1 MVGVLITTPMG
12 RKTRLF
18 LRTIAGG
25 LNADETIRFLKDLKR
40 HLKGH
45 KLLLIWDGLPAHR
58 ATCVQKWLTTNSSW
72 LRTER
77 IPAYAPE
84 VNPIEYCWGA
94 MKKKHLGN
102 LRADGMPALGRAL
115 KRAKRAMNDSEL
127 LGGFLRAS
135 GLYD

>member
-1 MVGVLITTPMG
+1 MVGVILTTPMG
-12 RKTRLF
+12 QRTRLF
-18 LRTIAGG
+18 IRTIAGG

-40 HLKGH
+40 HLHGR

-58 ATCVQKWLTTNSSW
+58 AQRVQRWLDDNSSW

-127 LGGFLRAS
+127 LEGFLRAS
-135 GLYD
+135 GLYN

>member
-1 MVGVLITTPMG
+1 MVGVIITTPMG
-12 RKTRLF
+12 RKSRL
-18 LRTIAGG
+18 LIRTIAGG

-40 HLKGH
+40 HLRGR

-58 ATCVQKWLTTNSSW
+58 AKCVQKWLTANSSW

-94 MKKKHLGN
+94 MKRKHLGN
-102 LRADGMPALGRAL
+102 LRADGMTALGRAL
-115 KRAKRAMNDSEL
+115 KRAKRAMNDSTL

>member
-1 MVGVLITTPMG
+1 MVGVILTTPMG
-12 RKTRLF
+12 QKTRLF
-18 LRTIAGG
+18 IRTIAGG

-40 HLKGH
+40 HLRGR
-45 KLLLIWDGLPAHR
+45 KLLLIWDGLPVHR
-58 ATCVQKWLTTNSSW
+58 AKRVHVWLENNASW
-72 LRTER
+72 LRIER
-77 IPAYAPE
+77 TPAYAPE

-127 LGGFLRAS
+127 LRGFLRAS

>member
-1 MVGVLITTPMG
+1 MVGVIVTTPMG

-18 LRTIAGG
+18 IRTIAGG
-25 LNADETIRFLKDLKR
+25 LDADETIRFLKDLKR
-40 HLKGH
+40 HLKGR

-58 ATCVQKWLTTNSSW
+58 AKRVQAWLDDNSSW

>member
-1 MVGVLITTPMG
+1 MG

-18 LRTIAGG
+18 IRTIAGG
-25 LNADETIRFLKDLKR
+25 LDADETIRFLKDLKR
-40 HLKGH
+40 HLKGR

-58 ATCVQKWLTTNSSW
+58 AKRVQAWLDDNSSW

>member
-40 HLKGH
+40 HLKGR

>member
-1 MVGVLITTPMG
+1 MVGVIITTPMG
-12 RKTRLF
+12 RKAKLF
-18 LRTIAGG
+18 IRTIAGG

-40 HLKGH
+40 HLKGR
-45 KLLLIWDGLPAHR
+45 KLLLVWDGLPAHR
-58 ATCVQKWLTTNSSW
+58 AKCVQKWLTLNSSW

-115 KRAKRAMNDSEL
+115 KQAKRAMNDSEL
-127 LGGFLRAS
+127 LGGFLKAS